1 MNVFCSEEAVQ
12 KGLELVDS
20 SRLYQNLAV
29 GGAVMLQKAMLLHNF
44 LRLLRASI
52 RLKVGKGTELIPCV
66 SQCEVS
72 RRV

>member
-1 MNVFCSEEAVQ
+1 MNLFCSEEAVQ

-20 SRLYQNLAV
+20 RLYQNLAF
-29 GGAVMLQKAMLLHNF
+29 GGAVMLKKAMLLHNF
-44 LRLLRASI
+44 LRLQRAPI